1 MGLIADIKKLIY
13 AEEVKYK
20 SAVSE
25 STWYKIGGAI
35 NFILNRNHQ
44 EKQFF
49 ANGVYSIM
57 GNGQT
62 GVDGLVFFEFDAEI
76 FGVWV
81 FNMKQGVSG
90 TTEID
95 VKKRPISGGAW
106 TSIFSV
112 TPKFIYGCGNEAMTG
127 IGIADTT
134 YIKAPVLTSPVVN
147 VNRGDCLRLDLTQV
161 MAQAENC
168 GILIHYRPR

>member
-13 AEEVKYK
+13 SEEVRYK

-25 STWYKIGGAI
+25 STWVKIGGAI

-57 GNGQT
+57 GGGQV
-62 GVDGLVFFEFDAEI
+62 GVDGVVFFEFDAEI
-76 FGVWV
+76 FSVWA
-81 FNMKQGVSG
+81 FNMKQGTSG

-95 VKKRPISGGAW
+95 VKKRAFASGPW

-112 TPKFIYGCGNEAMTG
+112 TPKFIYGCGNEAFTG
-127 IGIADTT
+127 VGKPDTT
-134 YIKAPVLTSPVVN
+134 YIKAPVLNGPVVN
-147 VNRGDCLRLDLTQV
+147 VNRGDVLRLDLPQV
-161 MAQAENC
+161 MSGAENC
-168 GILIHYRPR
+168 GIVIHYRPR